1 LETAKFFANFLSTFL
16 YDSVFAAVYQQLRS
30 DLHGGEGKITQHC
43 GRDCVVSHFKNG
55 VGYPRMKPRGGFVLG
70 VDLCWPSFAM
80 ATRRRLRGGKPITSI
95 FEAEFAQPFQRSPRT
110 GSGLPLEGAS
120 LRLIA
125 GLLIPKGLRPK
136 FLATSS

>member
-16 YDSVFAAVYQQLRS
+16 FDSVFEAVYQQLRS
-30 DLHGGEGKITQHC
+30 DLHGSEGKITQHRD
-43 GRDCVVSHFKNG
+43 RDCAVSHSKNG
-55 VGYPRMKPRGGFVLG
+55 AGCPRTNPRGGFVLG
-70 VDLCWPSFAM
+70 VDLCWPSLAIS
-80 ATRRRLRGGKPITSI
+80 TRRRLREDKPITSI

-110 GSGLPLEGAS
+110 GSGQPLEGAS